1 VSFVLPFYS
10 SIQRRGWNGDGM
22 DDWELT
28 GYSWTPSLSLMTGL
42 AIKYVRW
49 K

>member
-1 VSFVLPFYS
+1 VSFVLLFYS

-22 DDWELT
+22 NDWELT
-28 GYSWTPSLSLMTGL
+28 GDSRTLSLSLMTGL